1 MSVSLYNSLNIK
13 LKTKSSPSQEE
24 TFLTLIWRFLSEYSF
39 SMNMKLNFLPLES
52 NLRTRGQSPTILSFD
67 SFWFY
72 ILLLQAVWYDIS
84 LTYNQENVRKI
95 SPLWNDVLPMLML
108 IRTLTT
114 TDLKVKS
121 TPERIQYK
129 QFKNVPQIPY
139 LLWNLLEIQRFKSIN
154 CNKSFFTSGFCS

>member
-1 MSVSLYNSLNIK
+1 MTRLFYNSTGTQSSQSRNI
-13 LKTKSSPSQEE
+13 
-24 TFLTLIWRFLSEYSF
+24 LTLIWRFLSEYSF

-52 NLRTRGQSPTILSFD
+52 NLRTRGQSPTILNFVV
-67 SFWFY
+67 Y
-72 ILLLQAVWYDIS
+72 ILFLQTVRYDIS

-121 TPERIQYK
+121 TPKRIQYK
-129 QFKNVPQIPY
+129 QFKNVSQLHKQY
-139 LLWNLLEIQRFKSIN
+139 LY
-154 CNKSFFTSGFCS
+154 TSYIRNRNDFYL

>member
-1 MSVSLYNSLNIK
+1 M
-13 LKTKSSPSQEE
+13 
-24 TFLTLIWRFLSEYSF
+24 TLIWCFLSEYSF

-52 NLRTRGQSPTILSFD
+52 NLRTRGQSPTILNFV
-67 SFWFY
+67 FY
-72 ILLLQAVWYDIS
+72 ILFLQAVWYDIS

-121 TPERIQYK
+121 TPKRIQYK

-154 CNKSFFTSGFCS
+154 CNISSFTSGFCSYKV